1 MTNINTRIRNAQAK
15 ARKEIARLE
24 AEGFEVPSYVKQNI
38 EDAPTNPTPKK
49 SEMYLN
55 RANLGIIRGTA
66 IAIYRVKSPDYVVFS
81 ATTGKTTVQKIPDQ
95 IFRVP
100 YHERNNAARFIYS
113 RMREDLQEASTEQKR
128 SKIGRNMTV
137 ADIFEREADAT
148 TLIGASA
155 RKPPSAAEMARAF
168 GFSVQGGKKYG
179 GEITTDIFGL
189 LYGSPRQGL
198 TLNKAAQ
205 RVMSQDQF
213 ERSVA
218 AQMAI
223 FSKYNMTREEAEAIV
238 IQLFTHPEWRILGEK
253 LKNSH
258 VIMSSDQIER
268 YYTQEV
274 RPLYKWTGKDYLLQ
288 IIKWIDMG
296 VLTNERDLKDLVEA
310 EQAKRENERKRE
322 ERKKK
327 GGKP

>member
-1 MTNINTRIRNAQAK
+1 MIDLKTRIRNAQAK

-24 AEGFEVPSYVKQNI
+24 SEGFEVPDYVKQNI
-38 EDAPTNPTPKK
+38 EDAPTNPSPKK
-49 SEMYLN
+49 AEMYLN

-66 IAIYRVKSPDYVVFS
+66 VAIYRVKSPDYVVFS

-113 RMREDLQEASTEQKR
+113 RMREDLQEVSAEQKR
-128 SKIGRNMTV
+128 SKIGRDMTV

-168 GFSVQGGKKYG
+168 GFAVQGGKKYG

-218 AQMAI
+218 AQQARFAQAAI
-223 FSKYNMTREEAEAIV
+223 TREEAEHIV
-238 IQLFTHPEWRILGEK
+238 VQLFTHPEWKILMK
-253 LKNSH
+253 KITVSKIALD
-258 VIMSSDQIER
+258 SDQIER
-268 YYTQEV
+268 YYTQEA
-274 RPLYKWTGKDYLLQ
+274 RPQYKLSGKKFILD
-288 IIKWIDMG
+288 IIKGIESGEID
-296 VLTNERDLKDLVEA
+296 DLRTI
-310 EQAKRENERKRE
+310 REFFE
-322 ERKKK
+322 KKYGK
-327 GGKP
+327 GKP

>member
-1 MTNINTRIRNAQAK
+1 MADINTRIRHAQAR

-24 AEGFEVPSYVKQNI
+24 AEGFEVPAYVKQNI
-38 EDAPTNPTPKK
+38 EDAPTNPKPKK
-49 SEMYLN
+49 AEMYLN

-66 IAIYRVKSPDYVVFS
+66 VAIYRVKSPDYVVFS
-81 ATTGKTTVQKIPDQ
+81 AKTGKTTVQKIPDQ

-100 YHERNNAARFIYS
+100 YHERNNAARFVYS
-113 RMREDLQEASTEQKR
+113 RMREDLQEASAEQKR
-128 SKIGRNMTV
+128 SKIGRDMTV

-155 RKPPSAAEMARAF
+155 KRPPSAAEMARAF

-179 GEITTDIFGL
+179 GEITTDIFAL

-205 RVMSQDQF
+205 SVMSQDQLERATEAQRTRF
-213 ERSVA
+213 ERLGV
-218 AQMAI
+218 
-223 FSKYNMTREEAEAIV
+223 NMTTEEAEAIV
-238 IQLFTHPEWRILGEK
+238 VQLFSHPEWKILGEK
-253 LKNSH
+253 LKNRN
-258 VIMSSDQIER
+258 VLLTSDQVER

-274 RPLYKWTGKDYLLQ
+274 RPDFKWTGKDFLLQ

-296 VLTNERDLKDLVEA
+296 VLTDERDLKDLVDA
-310 EQAKRENERKRE
+310 EHAKREV
-322 ERKKK
+322 KKKAK